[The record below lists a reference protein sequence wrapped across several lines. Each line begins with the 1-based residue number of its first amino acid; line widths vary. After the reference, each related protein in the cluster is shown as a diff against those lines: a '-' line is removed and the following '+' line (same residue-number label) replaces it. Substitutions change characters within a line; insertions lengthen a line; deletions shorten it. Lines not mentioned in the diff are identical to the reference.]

1 MQQLS
6 LSFTNAWLVAAILL
20 AVALIAFTIFYYRRT
35 NPPISGR
42 LRVTLAIMRSLVV
55 ILLLFSLAE
64 PVFSYLLIRN
74 IPPHIAVL
82 FDNSESIR
90 TVEDFDTKNGVLSDL
105 IDGRF
110 PGQTADGFIR
120 DDYIFA
126 DSIAEVAGSL
136 EFEGKQTSLG
146 NCIAS
151 LQDVYSDQ
159 NLQGVVVIS
168 DGLVNSGRDP
178 MSAASELGVPIHT
191 IDLGPQRSSRDI
203 RIVRMTH
210 DDVGYE
216 GKPSEIEIEIES
228 RGFDEMNLPVR
239 VRHRGT
245 TLGSSEVRL
254 AGGDARQTVTM
265 EFVPASEGTRTYSVS
280 VPGQPD
286 EELTDNNSRSFSMKI
301 LKSKL
306 RILLASGYPSWE
318 LTFLK
323 RAIEASEDFDLDV
336 SVFDRDSRLKT
347 DFFPRSAE
355 DLEKYDLVIL
365 LDYSPSILASRVDA
379 LSSYL
384 SDHGKAAMF
393 VIGTEFARSM
403 PSGALST
410 LLPFDTRRMPTVKS
424 TSSFHL
430 QLTEQGKYHPVTQI
444 ADAGPQLQKIWS
456 GLPPFEAY
464 IDLGQEKSKATVL
477 AVHPERDSRDNLIP
491 LITVSRVGQGKVLAT
506 NFVPLWKTD
515 FLSRGR
521 GGSGDEYRN
530 FVNNCVRWLVA
541 TEDVDRIRIQPAK
554 PVFKSGERVT
564 FTASLLDESYQ
575 AMENASVILTVL
587 PDSGTSADTLIAS
600 MVRSAPG
607 RLRADFHL
615 LNHGQYSY
623 SADVMRDD
631 MNVTT
636 VKGKFVVE
644 AFSLEEETLY
654 EREDL
659 LKELAATSGGGY
671 YPISMLDSL
680 IPKMNLMSGEHSTR
694 REFSLSNNWIILLAV
709 LVLLSLEW
717 WIRKRVQLL

>member
-1 MQQLS
+1 MQQIS
-6 LSFTNAWLVAAILL
+6 LSFTNAWLVVAILL
-20 AVALIAFTIFYYRRT
+20 AAALIAFTIFYYRRT

-42 LRVTLAIMRSLVV
+42 LRVMLAIMRSLAIV
-55 ILLLFSLAE
+55 LLLFSLAE
-64 PVFSYLLIRN
+64 PVFSYLLVRS
-74 IPPHIAVL
+74 IPAHLAVL

-90 TVEDFDTKNGVLSDL
+90 TVEDFDAKGKALSNL
-105 IDGRF
+105 IEGRF
-110 PGQTADGFIR
+110 PGQTTDGFIR
-120 DDYIFA
+120 DDYVFA
-126 DSIAEVAGSL
+126 DSISGLTEQL
-136 EFEGKQTSLG
+136 EFDGKQTSLG
-146 NCIAS
+146 DCIAS
-151 LQDVYSDQ
+151 LQEIYRDQ

-168 DGLVNSGRDP
+168 DGLVNSGKDP
-178 MSAASELGVPIHT
+178 MSAASELGVPVHT
-191 IDLGPQRSSRDI
+191 IDLGPQKSSRDI

-216 GKPSEIEIEIES
+216 GKPSQIEIEIES
-228 RGFDEMNLPVR
+228 RGFDEITLPVR
-239 VRHRGT
+239 VRHGGT

-254 AGGDARQTVTM
+254 AGRNARQTLTL
-265 EFVPASEGTRTYSVS
+265 EFVPASQGTKTYSVS
-280 VPGQPD
+280 LPTQPD
-286 EELTDNNSRSFSMKI
+286 EVLTDNNSRSFSMKV

-306 RILLASGYPSWE
+306 KILLTSGYLSWE

-355 DLEKYDLVIL
+355 DLAKYDLVIL
-365 LDYSPSILASRVDA
+365 LDYSPSILASRIDA
-379 LSSYL
+379 LSGYL
-384 SDHGKAAMF
+384 SDHGKSAMF
-393 VIGTEFARSM
+393 IIGTEFARAM
-403 PSGALST
+403 PSGVLSSI
-410 LLPFDTRRMPTVKS
+410 LPCDIRRMPTVRS
-424 TSSFHL
+424 RNSFHI
-430 QLTEQGKYHPVTQI
+430 QLTEQGKYHPVMQI

-456 GLPPFEAY
+456 DLPPFEAY
-464 IDLGQEKSKATVL
+464 IDLGQEKSSATVL

-491 LITVSRVGQGKVLAT
+491 LITASRVGKGKVLAT

-521 GGSGDEYRN
+521 EGSGNEYRS
-530 FVNNCVRWLVA
+530 FVNNCIRWLVA

-564 FTASLLDESYQ
+564 FAASLLDESYQ
-575 AMENASVILTVL
+575 AMEDATVILTVL
-587 PDSGTSADTLIAS
+587 PDSGTTADTLIAS

-615 LNHGQYSY
+615 LDHGQYSY

-631 MNVTT
+631 KNVKT
-636 VKGKFVVE
+636 VEGRFVVE

-680 IPKMNLMSGEHSTR
+680 IPSMNLMSGEHSTR
-694 REFSLSNNWIILLAV
+694 REFSLYNNWIILLAV